1 MKMPRFPVY
10 PVKILIAAG
19 LPVVLA
25 VAACL
30 AAATAQNASGR
41 SAEAL
46 AQVAFGRAQ
55 AAVRLERQAL
65 LTSHHLRGY
74 ALTGERHFLDEAK
87 KELAE
92 ALTRMQE
99 FKATA
104 SRGSQTGQA
113 SQAGQADGADGAD
126 GASGAGRADAA
137 VEAERLAWLVDAY
150 KKAAEAVVGQNEAVA
165 EARTAF
171 EAAGNR
177 LADLA
182 DAFAER
188 KKAALVE
195 LAVKYPP
202 GTLVRAVSD
211 RIFYA
216 QDMAGI
222 ARAVLAAEAEAGRAR
237 RPELLR
243 AALDRLD
250 GLDGLAAKLA
260 PQAAQAAEADAKDAA
275 ELAAVAGE
283 FGKAAGHLA
292 KEWELLHAS
301 GRTLALAER
310 DALEAAAKAVESAA
324 AAERTGMEAFTSELA
339 LQKSLVWSLL
349 LLTVALGV
357 TWVVLAVRFLGVPVA
372 RCAAFAFQLATGRVP
387 RGLAVSGR
395 DEVGIL
401 AESLREV
408 SRRFGRSFAR

>member
-10 PVKILIAAG
+10 PVKILVAAG

-25 VAACL
+25 VVACL

-41 SAEAL
+41 TAGAL

-65 LTSHHLRGY
+65 LTAHHLRGY

-104 SRGSQTGQA
+104 GR
-113 SQAGQADGADGAD
+113 AGGADFAE
-126 GASGAGRADAA
+126 
-137 VEAERLAWLVDAY
+137 EAERVAWLVDAY

-182 DAFAER
+182 EAFAER

-195 LAVKYPP
+195 IAVKYPP

-222 ARAVLAAEAEAGRAR
+222 ARAVLAAEAEAGRVR

-260 PQAAQAAEADAKDAA
+260 AQVAEADAKDAA

-292 KEWELLHAS
+292 REWELLHAS

-310 DALEAAAKAVESAA
+310 DALEAASRAVESAA
-324 AAERTGMEAFTSELA
+324 VAERAGMEAFTSELA
-339 LQKSLVWSLL
+339 VQKSLVWSLV
-349 LLTVALGV
+349 LLTVAFGV
-357 TWVVLAVRFLGVPVA
+357 AWVVLAVRFLGVPVA
-372 RCAAFAFQLATGRVP
+372 RCAAFAFQLAKGRVP

>member
-104 SRGSQTGQA
+104 SRTS
-113 SQAGQADGADGAD
+113 QADGADGAD
-126 GASGAGRADAA
+126 VAE
-137 VEAERLAWLVDAY
+137 EAERLAWLVDAY

-202 GTLVRAVSD
+202 GMLVRAVSD

-250 GLDGLAAKLA
+250 GLDGRAAKLA

-357 TWVVLAVRFLGVPVA
+357 AWVVLAVRFLGVPVA

>member
-1 MKMPRFPVY
+1 MKMPKIPVY
-10 PVKILIAAG
+10 SLKILFAVG
-19 LPVVLA
+19 LPTALA
-25 VAACL
+25 VIACL

-46 AQVAFGRAQ
+46 AQVAFGRRE
-55 AAVRLERQAL
+55 AATRLERQTL
-65 LTSHHLRGY
+65 LTAHHLRGY
-74 ALTGERHFLDEAK
+74 ALTGERHFLEEAK
-87 KELAE
+87 KELAV

-99 FKATA
+99 LKA
-104 SRGSQTGQA
+104 S
-113 SQAGQADGADGAD
+113 
-126 GASGAGRADAA
+126 AGRAGGAEFA
-137 VEAERLAWLVDAY
+137 EEAERVAWLVDAY
-150 KKAAEAVVGQNEAVA
+150 KKAAEAIVGQNEAVA

-177 LADLA
+177 FADLA
-182 DAFAER
+182 EAYAAR

-211 RIFYA
+211 KIFHA
-216 QDMAGI
+216 MDLAGI
-222 ARAVLAAEAEAGRAR
+222 AREVLAAEAEAGRVR
-237 RPELLR
+237 RPEILR
-243 AALDRLD
+243 AAMERLSGVD
-250 GLDGLAAKLA
+250 ALVEGLR
-260 PQAAQAAEADAKDAA
+260 PQASEADIKDAV

-283 FGKAAGHLA
+283 FDKAAGHLA

-310 DALEAAAKAVESAA
+310 DALEAASRAVDSAGVV
-324 AAERTGMEAFTSELA
+324 ERKGMEAFASELTV
-339 LQKSLVWSLL
+339 QKSLLWTLLALTLAFGAVWI
-349 LLTVALGV
+349 
-357 TWVVLAVRFLGVPVA
+357 VLAVRFLGVPVS
-372 RCAAFAFQLATGRVP
+372 RCAAFAFELATGRVP
-387 RGLAVSGR
+387 KGLSVSGR

>member
-104 SRGSQTGQA
+104 SRTS
-113 SQAGQADGADGAD
+113 QADGADGAD
-126 GASGAGRADAA
+126 VAE
-137 VEAERLAWLVDAY
+137 EAERLAWLVDAY

-243 AALDRLD
+243 TALDRLD
-250 GLDGLAAKLA
+250 GLDGRAAKLA

-310 DALEAAAKAVESAA
+310 DTLEAAANAVESAA

-357 TWVVLAVRFLGVPVA
+357 AWVVLAVRFLGVPVA